1 MTQIAIEE
9 LRSADDQT
17 RRLRV
22 SILMGRMETLGVPGL
37 ISALDFFEAGV
48 LTREEA
54 EAVSGVE
61 KQKFSQELMIRRR
74 ERKQDIRASRSR

>member
-1 MTQIAIEE
+1 MTQVAIEE

-22 SILMGRMETLGVPGL
+22 SILMGRMETLGVSSL

-54 EAVSGVE
+54 ELASGAE
-61 KQKFSQELMIRRR
+61 AQIFSRELLIRRR
-74 ERKQDIRASRSR
+74 ERKQNIKALRSR